1 VIALFNPHQYVNMTQ
16 AINGIGTLN
25 EKPLH
30 AALKEWYARPGDRFE
45 VPVDGFVADILRDD
59 LLIEI
64 QTGTFAAMKRKL
76 RRLLPHHPVRLVYPI
91 AREKWIVK
99 LPPGEGAPLS
109 RRKSPRK
116 GSVEDLF
123 NELVSFPH
131 LLDDANF
138 SLHVLLIREEELRKH
153 DRKRAWR
160 RRGWVTEERRLL
172 EVVDDRTFESPAD
185 LAALLPEALDD
196 PFTTADL
203 ARVLGKPR
211 RLAQRMAYCLR
222 EMGAINPVG
231 KKGRAILY
239 KK

>member
-1 VIALFNPHQYVNMTQ
+1 MNDETGT
-16 AINGIGTLN
+16 NGIGTLN

-64 QTGTFAAMKRKL
+64 QTGTFAVMKRKL
-76 RRLLPHHPVRLVYPI
+76 RRLLPDHPVRLVYPI
-91 AREKWIVK
+91 AHEKWIVK
-99 LPPGEGAPLS
+99 TAVGDSPKS
-109 RRKSPRK
+109 RRKSPRR

-131 LLDDANF
+131 FMNEPNF
-138 SLHVLLIREEELRKH
+138 SLHVLLIQEEELRRH
-153 DRKRAWR
+153 DQNRAWR

-172 EVVDDRTFESPAD
+172 TVVDDRVFENPGDLATLLPAD
-185 LAALLPEALDD
+185 LAD

-203 ARVLGKPR
+203 AEANGKPR
-211 RLAQRMAYCLR
+211 RLAQRMTYCLR
-222 EMGAINPVG
+222 AMGVIEMVG
-231 KKGRAILY
+231 KDGRSILY
-239 KK
+239 RRQVSSK

>member
-1 VIALFNPHQYVNMTQ
+1 MDEDAGTIQ
-16 AINGIGTLN
+16 IGTLN

>member
-1 VIALFNPHQYVNMTQ
+1 MDEDAGTIQ
-16 AINGIGTLN
+16 IGTLN

-30 AALKEWYARPGDRFE
+30 AALKDWYARPGDRFE

-172 EVVDDRTFESPAD
+172 EVVDDRAFESPAD
-185 LAALLPEALDD
+185 LAALLPADLDD

-203 ARVLGKPR
+203 AQALGKQR

-222 EMGAINPVG
+222 KMGVIAPVG
-231 KKGRAILY
+231 KSGNAIMY
-239 KK
+239 QRVASQGTGKDE